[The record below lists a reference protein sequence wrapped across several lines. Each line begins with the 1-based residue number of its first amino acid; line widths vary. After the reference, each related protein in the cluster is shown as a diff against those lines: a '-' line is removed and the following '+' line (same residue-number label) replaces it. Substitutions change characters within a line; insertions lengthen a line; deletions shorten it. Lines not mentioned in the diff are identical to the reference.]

1 MIAANHS
8 KAPKRSSSPQF
19 PLGKDDT
26 RVSPSPNAQR
36 KPEPDPAAREPGWTR
51 PHFDTMK
58 AAGGLVEAGFN
69 GRQAKT
75 IVNVIQGAQGE
86 LATKADL
93 DQMESKL
100 EGKMEKM
107 EAGIRSD
114 MRDMEA
120 GIRSDMKD
128 MENRLEK
135 SMHELQLDMNAKFQR
150 TLGFLLLAIGAA
162 TGIVSAVV
170 VLAIR

>member
-1 MIAANHS
+1 M
-8 KAPKRSSSPQF
+8 
-19 PLGKDDT
+19 
-26 RVSPSPNAQR
+26 
-36 KPEPDPAAREPGWTR
+36 
-51 PHFDTMK
+51 
-58 AAGGLVEAGFN
+58 EAGFN
-69 GRQAKT
+69 GRQAKA

-100 EGKMEKM
+100 EGKMEK
-107 EAGIRSD
+107 
-114 MRDMEA
+114 MEA